1 MLTRPIPAHI
11 SLLMIAPPESNSS
24 LLPKSRMLITL
35 GLMLFAGFLLTSAV
49 SYLVSRNSIRQAI
62 LQNELPLSSNNIYS
76 EIQRDL
82 FEPILISSLMANDT
96 FVKDWIQTGEK
107 DESAIVRYLA
117 HIQQRYG
124 TITSFLVSNQ
134 TFKYYHS
141 DKILKIVSETNPA
154 DDWFFRVRGITSDYE
169 INVDPDMANKN
180 AMTIFI
186 NYRILDNEGKFLGA
200 TGVGLTVSAV
210 KALMQD
216 YRTRYHRDV
225 YFYDLEG
232 KLVLHGFDDSEGNKP
247 LLSDHHSEE
256 AMRQVLA
263 QIAEGKT
270 NINISGV
277 GKNNAMA
284 NYRYIPELHWILVV
298 EQISD
303 GTRPILFQSLGLNLL
318 ICLLTAIALLS
329 IIRKTVLRYQRNLEA
344 RNRQLQEKNAQI
356 EQQAHD
362 LTNANRKLDAMH
374 QEKDEF
380 IGITVHD
387 LKNPLNSVI
396 GFSDLLQLDTT
407 ITGEPKQYVNY
418 ISASSRYML
427 EQVESLLKLTELE
440 TPSELQLV
448 PLDATATV
456 RQAAR
461 DYGFHAKVKDISLVL
476 NLPDEPVTARANE
489 KWLESSISNLIS
501 NAVKYSPEGT
511 TVTISLVQKE
521 TSVKISVR
529 DQGEGI
535 PNDEKGRLFRKFER
549 LSPRPTGG
557 ESSSGLGLY
566 LVRQMITRMGGDVRY
581 ENEKGSGSVFTI
593 SVPRA

>member
-1 MLTRPIPAHI
+1 MN
-11 SLLMIAPPESNSS
+11 APPEPKSS

-96 FVKDWIQTGEK
+96 FVKDWIKEGEQ
-107 DESAIVRYLA
+107 DENAIVRYLA

-124 TITSFLVSNQ
+124 TITSFLVSDQ
-134 TFKYYHS
+134 TLKYYHS
-141 DKILKIVSETNPA
+141 DKVLKVVSETNPA
-154 DDWFFRVRGITSDYE
+154 DNWFFRVRGIKSDYE

-186 NYRILDNEGKFLGA
+186 NYRILDSEGKFLGA

-232 KLVLHGFDDSEGNKP
+232 KLVLHGFDDSNGNTP
-247 LLSDHHSEE
+247 PLSDHHSEE

-318 ICLLTAIALLS
+318 ICLITAIALLS

-362 LTNANRKLDAMH
+362 LTEANRKLDAMH

-396 GFSDLLQLDTT
+396 GFSDLLQLDPA
-407 ITGEPKQYVNY
+407 ITGEPKQYVTY
-418 ISASSRYML
+418 ISTSSRYML

-440 TPSELQLV
+440 TPSELPLV
-448 PLDATATV
+448 SLDATATT
-456 RQAAR
+456 RKAAQ
-461 DYGFHAKVKDISLVL
+461 DYSFHAQAKDIALVL
-476 NLPDEPVTARANE
+476 NLPNDPVMARANE

-501 NAVKYSPEGT
+501 NAIKYSPERT
-511 TVTISLVQKE
+511 TVTISLTQKDTAVE
-521 TSVKISVR
+521 ISVK

-535 PNDEKGRLFRKFER
+535 PNDEKDRLFRKFER

-581 ENEKGSGSVFTI
+581 DSDKGGGASFTI